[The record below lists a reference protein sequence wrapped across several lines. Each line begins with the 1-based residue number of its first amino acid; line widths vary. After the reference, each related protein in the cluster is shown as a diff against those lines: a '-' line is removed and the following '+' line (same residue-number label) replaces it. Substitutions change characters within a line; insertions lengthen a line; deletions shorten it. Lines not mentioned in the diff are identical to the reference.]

1 MKIAVVVRI
10 LWSAGTQKFAIE
22 QAKALSAFGHN
33 VDLIFIR
40 RGKNGN
46 VYDDLLKEVNYR
58 VLYESN
64 RSVFVPLF
72 DFITGIFMK
81 NRKGDGRV
89 DYNLIKHFPS
99 VAKNRYDLII
109 CQDQWAGLAGYY
121 TKKKYGTPYFVIIH
135 ERINKMPW
143 VKGIKRVL
151 AFLALRYQRKVLMGA
166 RRVLTAT
173 KRVAHT
179 VEDFYSRYNL
189 KVVSDFPGI
198 ISKEFVPFSE
208 KSDTIVLVSYWNEVK
223 VPELYFHIFSKIAD
237 FKFIMIGNW
246 ISEAY
251 RKKYVEKLAEYNLI
265 SRVTLIS
272 GLSEDEKINIIAG
285 SKFYLRFGRGEYGPG
300 YGSIEALQLGVPLI
314 VNRDLG
320 IVDEIEGY
328 NVGFVVDDPKDADKI
343 LGFIEEY
350 NRAESYNEL
359 QDGIRQFNNDHSWKR
374 HYEILLGGL
383 K

>member
-10 LWSAGTQKFAIE
+10 MWSAGTQKFAIE
-22 QAKALSAFGHN
+22 QAKALSDFGYN

-46 VYDDLLKEVNYR
+46 VYDDLLKDVNYR

-81 NRKGDGRV
+81 NRKGDGRI
-89 DYNLIKHFPS
+89 DYNLIKHFPLS
-99 VAKNRYDLII
+99 VRDKYDLII

-121 TKKKYGTPYFVIIH
+121 TKKKFGTPYFVVIH
-135 ERINKMPW
+135 ERVNKMPW
-143 VKGIKRVL
+143 VNGVKRSL
-151 AFLALRYQRKVLMGA
+151 ALLALRYQRKILLNA
-166 RRVLTAT
+166 DKLLTET
-173 KRVAHT
+173 KKVALT
-179 VEDFYSRYNL
+179 VEEFYSKYNL
-189 KVVSDFPGI
+189 KVIRDFPGI
-198 ISKEFVPFSE
+198 ISQEFVPFSE
-208 KSDTIVLVSYWNEVK
+208 KSNIIVLVSYWNEVK
-223 VPELYFHIFSKIAD
+223 FPDLYIDVFNKIAD
-237 FKFIMIGNW
+237 FKFIMVGNW
-246 ISEAY
+246 ISESY
-251 RKKYVEKLAEYNLI
+251 KKEYIEKLREYNLL

-272 GLSEDEKINIIAG
+272 GLSEVEKNNIIAK
-285 SKFYLRFGRGEYGPG
+285 SKFYLRFGLGEYGPG

-328 NVGFVVDDPKDADKI
+328 KVGFVVDDPKDVDKI
-343 LGFIEEY
+343 LSFIQKY
-350 NRAESYNEL
+350 NVAESYNEL
-359 QDGIRQFNNDHSWKR
+359 LDGIRQFNDDHSWKR
-374 HYEILLGGL
+374 HCELLLEEL